1 LPPEE
6 PDQKN
11 QEFVKYVF
19 FPPIWYP

>member
-19 FPPIWYP
+19 FSPIWYP